1 VAELLARRYRM
12 LEKIGEGGMAVVY
25 KAHCTLLDRPVAI
38 KVLREQYASNPEFV
52 DRFQREARAAARLS
66 HPNIVS
72 IYDVGQEGEKLF
84 IVMEYVQG
92 VNLKDY
98 LRNQGPLSPQTAA
111 ELGRQIGAALAH
123 AHQRGIIHRDIKPHN
138 ILISPDGQVKV
149 TDFGI
154 ARAAAASSLTETG
167 VVLGSVHYFSP
178 EQARGGS
185 VDARSDIYAL
195 GVVLYELLTGRL
207 PFEGDSPIAIALRH
221 LDSEPLPFAEVRP
234 DVPVELQQI
243 IAKAMAREP
252 EKRYQTAG
260 ELQVALRSFLGD
272 VPLVDEPT
280 RALNPVAAPAL
291 GTDAKERGRKVRTSG
306 FVFSLIILLFLAVLG
321 GGLLALRSYFMV
333 PVVEVPNV
341 VGRSEAEAK
350 EMIESRD
357 LVFRV
362 LRSEYDEAP
371 PGTVISQEPP
381 AHSRRKAGV
390 GEVVEVI
397 LSLGE
402 EKAEVPDVRG
412 QTLLAA
418 EAALSEN
425 GLTLGAV
432 REEHDAVTPAGLVLA
447 QDPPPQNKLSV
458 GAKVNLVVSL
468 GPPPLPR
475 ILPDFSGRDLAA
487 VQAELRDLN
496 LVPAS
501 IRYEPSNIYSA
512 GKVIRTDPPAAS
524 EVLEGDEINLV
535 VSDGPPLEPQQE
547 EKVTYNLHL
556 TVPDGPDQRLVEVW
570 VLGQFDADRVYRR
583 NLQPGA
589 TLELAL
595 SVYPGSTIR
604 VDIDGKA
611 WKEYPVSDANGQ

>member
-291 GTDAKERGRKVRTSG
+291 GKDAKERERKVRTSG

-432 REEHDAVTPAGLVLA
+432 REEHDAVTPAG
-447 QDPPPQNKLSV
+447 
-458 GAKVNLVVSL
+458 
-468 GPPPLPR
+468 
-475 ILPDFSGRDLAA
+475 
-487 VQAELRDLN
+487 
-496 LVPAS
+496 
-501 IRYEPSNIYSA
+501 
-512 GKVIRTDPPAAS
+512 
-524 EVLEGDEINLV
+524 
-535 VSDGPPLEPQQE
+535 
-547 EKVTYNLHL
+547 
-556 TVPDGPDQRLVEVW
+556 
-570 VLGQFDADRVYRR
+570 
-583 NLQPGA
+583 
-589 TLELAL
+589 
-595 SVYPGSTIR
+595 
-604 VDIDGKA
+604 
-611 WKEYPVSDANGQ
+611 